1 MYRTRLTLSTLH
13 RAHTP
18 TPHSRAIEMPRIHH
32 RIRRLGSHPAVCE
45 WAIVRA
51 SRADAAAPLA
61 TFLDGLPVACYLLQG
76 KSLPREGAHGQRQ
89 SCRSVS
95 RVARQA
101 LCMEAA
107 GQAAVE
113 RWYRLRARAAS
124 TCLRASPVRGEFRPE
139 PDLALQTRSGR
150 AQQLPHGHTVSTWA
164 HMGSLEPGAKARAVP
179 SRCAGC
185 VGRRCGQ
192 ARAPP
197 AG

>member
-1 MYRTRLTLSTLH
+1 MHRAACCTHAHTAESDRTR
-13 RAHTP
+13 R
-18 TPHSRAIEMPRIHH
+18 EIHH
-32 RIRRLGSHPAVCE
+32 RIHRLGSHPAVCE

-76 KSLPREGAHGQRQ
+76 KSLPCEGAHGQRQ

-101 LCMEAA
+101 LCMKAA

-150 AQQLPHGHTVSTWA
+150 AQPPCCKCPGLPA
-164 HMGSLEPGAKARAVP
+164 LA
-179 SRCAGC
+179 
-185 VGRRCGQ
+185 
-192 ARAPP
+192 APP
-197 AG
+197 GRGRCRTIVCLHAQPRPSETATN